1 MFDSNYNR
9 FCNVKFYL
17 TAHSF
22 LIFEKFMKDIN
33 DTFYYFSYG
42 TITILF
48 LSLSQINGIILFV
61 TQNCNKDQKK
71 IINK

>member
-1 MFDSNYNR
+1 
-9 FCNVKFYL
+9 
-17 TAHSF
+17 
-22 LIFEKFMKDIN
+22 MKDIN

-61 TQNCNKDQKK
+61 TQNCNKDKKK

>member
-1 MFDSNYNR
+1 
-9 FCNVKFYL
+9 
-17 TAHSF
+17 
-22 LIFEKFMKDIN
+22 MKDIN

-42 TITILF
+42 TITI